1 MIFSS
6 QEPKVCFLYKE
17 LLTKKFPEIKEI
29 KEYQDS
35 FFDLNYRL
43 INQYDLVLTDFP
55 LDRNQLNTKMI
66 KISNFP
72 TYSFWENIEAILHK

>member
-1 MIFSS
+1 MILSS

-17 LLTKKFPEIKEI
+17 LLTKKFPEI

>member
-1 MIFSS
+1 
-6 QEPKVCFLYKE
+6 
-17 LLTKKFPEIKEI
+17 
-29 KEYQDS
+29 